1 MRSCLPAALAVI
13 IAISPVSCGSS
24 SPGNTSGSGSSGSSG
39 TSAGSGSGSGAS
51 GGSATTGSSGNGG
64 TGQTGSSG
72 SAAGSGASTGS
83 SGSSSGSSGTS
94 AGSSGSSGAAGNSGS
109 SGAGGTSAGASGT
122 STGGDGGGS
131 TDSGM
136 PTGGDGSV
144 VCTATSVT
152 TYPTLPGAVVSPLYT
167 VSANGQSQF
176 VEKLTKFTPE
186 MEVHYANFAVPA
198 GCTAS
203 ISVTLTSSFNSVTVS
218 PKSRNI
224 TTTKSGNTFTFN
236 SGPNFLIV
244 QVDTQD
250 LLFILIDAAEVN
262 PPQPSD
268 ADVKNIMDV
277 SGIDNTGA
285 TLNTTQIQAAIN
297 AASGATQDILYFPAG
312 KYSTGELAMAD
323 NMTLYLAAGA
333 ILQGSSKTGD
343 YTVANGL
350 TVENDSHAL
359 IHFINNKNTKIL
371 GRGVIDGNGVALRTS
386 VGEGAAG
393 DTGATGAALINAVRI
408 DASNNI
414 TIDGVMSRDSSFWN
428 TLIYES
434 NNVTIQNYKVIN
446 QRPITTTY
454 NQTDGVDFDASTM
467 GLLSNAFLYTGD
479 DNMATKTEL
488 NASQDTNGITHQH
501 VVTYSNSGGCKIG
514 TKTGGTTM
522 QGIVWNDIDI
532 VKAGRAMAVD
542 GYDTAKVEGTIWENI
557 RIEAADTSLID
568 INEDMPPTW
577 RTAANMT
584 VTDDSTFQN
593 ITSAVD
599 KTVNL
604 HGKNSTVNID
614 GVHFINFNVAGKA
627 ITAATSSWSEQD
639 VINITFQ

>member
-1 MRSCLPAALAVI
+1 MRSFLPTAVAVI
-13 IAISPVSCGSS
+13 LPIFAAACGSAS
-24 SPGNTSGSGSSGSSG
+24 NNSPGSGSTGSSGS
-39 TSAGSGSGSGAS
+39 TS
-51 GGSATTGSSGNGG
+51 GGSGTGSSGGGTGATGGTGG

-72 SAAGSGASTGS
+72 SATGSGTTGGTGSAGTTGS
-83 SGSSSGSSGTS
+83 SGN
-94 AGSSGSSGAAGNSGS
+94 AGST
-109 SGAGGTSAGASGT
+109 GTSGT
-122 STGGDGGGS
+122 STGTTGSTGTSGTAAGTGGASAGTDGG
-131 TDSGM
+131 TKPDSGTTVL
-136 PTGGDGSV
+136 PDGGV

-167 VSANGQSQF
+167 VTANGQSQF

-186 MEVHYANFAVPA
+186 MQVHYANFAVPA

-203 ISVTLTSSFNSVTVS
+203 ISVTLTSSFNNVTVS

-262 PPQPSD
+262 PPQIGD

-285 TLNTTQIQAAIN
+285 TLNTTQIQAAIK

-359 IHFINNKNTKIL
+359 IHFISNKNTKIL

-386 VGEGAAG
+386 VGAGGSGA
-393 DTGATGAALINAVRI
+393 TGATGAALINAVRI

-414 TIDGVMSRDSSFWN
+414 TIDGVTSRDSSFWN

-434 NNVTIQNYKVIN
+434 NSVTIQNYKVIN

-488 NASQDTNGITHQH
+488 NASQDTNGVTHQH
-501 VVTYSNSGGCKIG
+501 VVTYSNSGACKIG

-542 GYDTAKVEGTIWENI
+542 GYDTAKIEGTIWENI
-557 RIEAADTSLID
+557 RIEAADTSLVD